1 MSNETLKSG
10 EVISTITK
18 MIALKKSL
26 REARKEGN
34 LKQADLIQL
43 KIDSLEDKLRSSP
56 LSKT

>member
-18 MIALKKSL
+18 KIALKKSL

-34 LKQADLIQL
+34 LKQADQFN
-43 KIDSLEDKLRSSP
+43 
-56 LSKT
+56 

>member
-18 MIALKKSL
+18 KIALKKSL

-34 LKQADLIQL
+34 LKHCDFLFN
-43 KIDSLEDKLRSSP
+43 
-56 LSKT
+56 